1 MHLTRGDDVAGG
13 RAVATITLDSPANRN
28 ALSAPLRAQLL
39 DALRTVAA
47 DAEVRVVVLAHRG
60 PVFCSGMDL
69 AEAAAAAPGAQGV
82 RELPALLR
90 AITACPQPVI
100 ARVGGPAR
108 AGGIG
113 LLAAA
118 DIVVAAPTATFAFTE
133 VRIGLIPAVISVPVL
148 RRIGA
153 SVANELMLTG
163 EVFDARRA
171 QAIGLVT
178 ALSDDAEGLDA
189 LVDSYAERLLR
200 GGPRALAGTKALLAH
215 EHDDSAERYE
225 AMLAV
230 SAEQFASTEA
240 REGARA
246 FVEKRPPRWAGS

>member
-69 AEAAAAAPGAQGV
+69 AEAAAGAQGV
-82 RELPALLR
+82 RELPGLLR
-90 AITACPQPVI
+90 AITTCPQPVI

-200 GGPRALAGTKALLAH
+200 GGPRALAGTKALLARG
-215 EHDDSAERYE
+215 HDDSAERYE